1 MSLKEAIIS
10 PAESLKGKMGV
21 SVKDLKTGEAANL
34 NGDDLFP
41 TASTFKVPV
50 LVEFYRQVEN
60 GIISLDEKVILRQE
74 DLVPGSGVLKELTPG
89 MIISFRDL
97 LKLMMVISDNTATDL
112 VIREVGMENINN
124 TLREL
129 GLKKTK
135 VKKYCREILFDLVGV
150 NRPLKEMTLDLWDE
164 VEAGTDYNGTWS
176 LDVDDND
183 VTTPNEMTELLE
195 MIATGRAASKESCDE
210 ILQIMEKCQTGQY
223 RIPKYL
229 PTKELVLQRKTGSLP
244 GIRNDVGVIKA
255 KEKDMSYVLSCY
267 TMNAEDVFQAEESIA
282 RTSENIYQY
291 FTG

>member
-1 MSLKEAIIS
+1 
-10 PAESLKGKMGV
+10 
-21 SVKDLKTGEAANL
+21 
-34 NGDDLFP
+34 
-41 TASTFKVPV
+41 
-50 LVEFYRQVEN
+50 
-60 GIISLDEKVILRQE
+60 
-74 DLVPGSGVLKELTPG
+74 
-89 MIISFRDL
+89 
-97 LKLMMVISDNTATDL
+97 
-112 VIREVGMENINN
+112 MENINN

-164 VEAGTDYNGTWS
+164 VEVGTDYNGTWS

-255 KEKDMSYVLSCY
+255 KEKEMSYVLSCY

>member
-164 VEAGTDYNGTWS
+164 VEVGTDYNGTWS

-255 KEKDMSYVLSCY
+255 KEKEMSYVLSCY